1 MALSAPVG
9 RLAIGPPVELDCAQ
23 LFTRWFEQMNFF
35 GGSVFGSGEFWGMGY
50 LGNPRFFIIL
60 YNTRRKITNFFFKGR
75 LDPSDQ
81 LTRSLPCVYGYLT
94 TLTVGTP
101 HCAGWPNTGAEH
113 NQPCEVHCVNTSN
126 ESSTRVFIYA
136 ITPISVSVLINCL

>member
-9 RLAIGPPVELDCAQ
+9 RLAIGPPVELDCAEV
-23 LFTRWFEQMNFF
+23 FTRWFEQMNFL
-35 GGSVFGSGEFWGMGY
+35 GEGY

-75 LDPSDQ
+75 LNPNDQ
-81 LTRSLPCVYGYLT
+81 LTRSLPCVHGYLT
-94 TLTVGTP
+94 TRTVGVP
-101 HCAGWPNTGAEH
+101 HCTGWPNTGAEH
-113 NQPCEVHCVNTSN
+113 NQPAEVHCVNTSN

-136 ITPISVSVLINCL
+136 ITPVSLRLLINCL